1 MPVLTI
7 KRNGVTEDPDDET
20 LSMLSAVEET
30 QLTISGA
37 LPRRAP
43 FTSRVSQAPSGH
55 RDTHQPQASKYKTVA
70 QPEGKL
76 PPYGCTER

>member
-7 KRNGVTEDPDDET
+7 KRDGVTEDPDDET

-43 FTSRVSQAPSGH
+43 FTSPSGQS
-55 RDTHQPQASKYKTVA
+55 DTHQPQASKYKTVA